1 MIYLGDNKGDFV
13 ILPTD
18 PRVKSAELLIF
29 LYTANQ
35 KEDICEFSFGC
46 SLVLTTN
53 SGIEYSS
60 NISGYIKTDKGS
72 VSHNEGTIS
81 AQWRP
86 ILPVR
91 SEFVV
96 ETISVDEKDD
106 ITLYKLFGLN
116 NEGRLHALGIPC
128 MKNKIM
134 RKLQND
140 ILDYTIVIEN
150 ADLKQLSVKSLDL
163 LNPNQYRG
171 NYCIRLENIEKYL
184 KGGVNNKENTEN
196 PK

>member
-1 MIYLGDNKGDFV
+1 MIYLEDTTGDFV
-13 ILPTD
+13 IPPTD
-18 PRVKSAELLIF
+18 PRVKTAELLIF

-35 KEDICEFSFGC
+35 KEDICEFSLGY

-53 SGIEYSS
+53 SDIEYSS
-60 NISGYIKTDKGS
+60 NISGYIKTDKGNA
-72 VSHNEGTIS
+72 SHNGGTIS

-91 SEFVV
+91 AEFSV

-116 NEGRLHALGIPC
+116 DEGRLHALGIPC

-140 ILDYTIVIEN
+140 ILDYTIVIKN
-150 ADLKQLSVKSLDL
+150 ADLKQLSIKSLDL

-184 KGGVNNKENTEN
+184 KGCINNGENKESS
-196 PK
+196 K